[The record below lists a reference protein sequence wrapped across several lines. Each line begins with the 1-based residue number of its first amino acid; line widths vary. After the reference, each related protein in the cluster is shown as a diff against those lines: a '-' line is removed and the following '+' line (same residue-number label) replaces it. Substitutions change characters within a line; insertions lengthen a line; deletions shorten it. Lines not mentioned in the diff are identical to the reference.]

1 MKNHTV
7 DDLITQLQNI
17 RIEEA
22 SILEQSKAERV
33 RELQDRK
40 SEAFKE
46 TITLDS
52 FKSGDRVK
60 IINKVL
66 LPKGKTVTLKDR
78 LTMVNNIDGN
88 KVYFTTDNHT
98 ITW

>member
-22 SILEQSKAERV
+22 AILEQLKAARV
-33 RELQDRK
+33 QELQDRK
-40 SEAFKE
+40 PVYPRR
-46 TITLDS
+46 TVDGTRRTVDLNP

-60 IINKVL
+60 ITNKV
-66 LPKGKTVTLKDR
+66 
-78 LTMVNNIDGN
+78 
-88 KVYFTTDNHT
+88 
-98 ITW
+98 